1 MNIGYKQQRK
11 YFMIISIANF
21 RRRMRFLNKFFFFE
35 IFKQITRGKM
45 IEQLTIFV
53 KFSAKAICHTKLKFI
68 LHLPLE
74 RFWRN
79 S

>member
-21 RRRMRFLNKFFFFE
+21 RRRMRFLNRGR
-35 IFKQITRGKM
+35 QITRGKM

-53 KFSAKAICHTKLKFI
+53 KFSAKAICHMKLKFI

>member
-21 RRRMRFLNKFFFFE
+21 RRRMRFLNRGR
-35 IFKQITRGKM
+35 QITRGKM

-53 KFSAKAICHTKLKFI
+53 KFSAKAICHTLSSIGAVLAQLLKVCSI
-68 LHLPLE
+68 
-74 RFWRN
+74 
-79 S
+79 

>member
-21 RRRMRFLNKFFFFE
+21 RRRMRFLNRGR
-35 IFKQITRGKM
+35 QITRGKM
-45 IEQLTIFV
+45 IEQLIIFV

-68 LHLPLE
+68 LHLRLE

>member
-21 RRRMRFLNKFFFFE
+21 RRRMRFLNRGR
-35 IFKQITRGKM
+35 QITRGKM
-45 IEQLTIFV
+45 IEQLLIFV
-53 KFSAKAICHTKLKFI
+53 KFSAKAICHKKLKFI
-68 LHLPLE
+68 LHLRLE